1 MSSLDK
7 ETIVL
12 GLVFIV
18 FLACIMYYYSNKNS
32 GSVDNEEFNN
42 LQLDDD
48 YKHEDFT
55 ENGMNHLSEHAV
67 PDSNHMNHI
76 TENMSGDK
84 ENENVVGQ
92 NMDNQFADYAELH
105 QDQNNFKIKD
115 NQLPNDCYPKDQLT
129 PTDLLPQ
136 DPNSK
141 WAQVN
146 PSGQGDLA
154 DQNFL
159 NAGYHIGINTVGQT
173 LRNANMQLRSEP
185 PNPQVKVAPWL
196 QSTIEPDCNR
206 RPMEIG

>member
-7 ETIVL
+7 TTIVL

-18 FLACIMYYYSNKNS
+18 FLAAIMYYYSNRNS
-32 GSVDNEEFNN
+32 SPVDNEEFNN
-42 LQLDDD
+42 LEHDDE
-48 YKHEDFT
+48 YKDEPSMDEQVTTDATVNPSTSHNMHYHEET
-55 ENGMNHLSEHAV
+55 PPPE
-67 PDSNHMNHI
+67 
-76 TENMSGDK
+76 T
-84 ENENVVGQ
+84 
-92 NMDNQFADYAELH
+92 FANYAELH
-105 QDQNNFKIKD
+105 QDQDNFKIKD

-196 QSTIEPDCNR
+196 QSTIEPDINR
-206 RPMEIG
+206 RPMEIGGN

>member
-7 ETIVL
+7 KTIVL
-12 GLVFIV
+12 GLVFVV
-18 FLACIMYYYSNKNS
+18 FLACIMYYYSNRNS
-32 GSVDNEEFNN
+32 GSVDNEEFHNEEFDN
-42 LQLDDD
+42 MEHLEPNSEQDKHPLEHFIEQHPPRVSNINKSEQLPM
-48 YKHEDFT
+48 
-55 ENGMNHLSEHAV
+55 GS
-67 PDSNHMNHI
+67 
-76 TENMSGDK
+76 SGD
-84 ENENVVGQ
+84 
-92 NMDNQFADYAELH
+92 DYAELD
-105 QDQNNFKIKD
+105 QDQPNFKIKD

-146 PSGQGDLA
+146 PNGQGDLA

-206 RPMEIG
+206 RPMEIGGN